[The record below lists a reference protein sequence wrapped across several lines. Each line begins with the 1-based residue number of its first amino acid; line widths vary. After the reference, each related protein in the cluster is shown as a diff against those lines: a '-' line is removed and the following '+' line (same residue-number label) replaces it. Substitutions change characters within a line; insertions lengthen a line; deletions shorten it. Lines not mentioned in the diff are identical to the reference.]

1 MAYQGY
7 KKNSSMALNQFISE
21 FGGNF
26 SEFMKEK
33 LMELDSRS
41 FLTRKEVRSRFDLKH
56 VEHIEYDCDTTDSSN
71 MLKKEYSYGQFEV
84 IDDTLYF
91 SEVCLESN
99 QVMQSPMVNTI
110 YNSLNADGS
119 IFNDGRN
126 LKKVDDKNIGYIIDI
141 ILSACPQVS
150 QAYLDIV
157 KGMVSRSNDKRSS
170 TQIKTY
176 SWGNKSTI

>member
-1 MAYQGY
+1 
-7 KKNSSMALNQFISE
+7 
-21 FGGNF
+21 
-26 SEFMKEK
+26 
-33 LMELDSRS
+33 
-41 FLTRKEVRSRFDLKH
+41 
-56 VEHIEYDCDTTDSSN
+56 